1 MGSVF
6 RVLGLKVILVKKR
19 RVAILFIIQ
28 MIA

>member
-19 RVAILFIIQ
+19 KGTILFIIQ